1 MKEAQIRVLLK
12 QLHPSLSDEDLD
24 ILISLGKIQ
33 NFKNKDLIIREG
45 DPATYMYFIA
55 QGMIRGYKTDDK
67 GDQKTL
73 ILRPTNTFFA
83 APGILKDLMI
93 SEYSFESIKST
104 SLFKMPMDAFIHLSK
119 ERIGIAQLYIDL
131 LSENLRTV
139 FFRVELLAG
148 MSPEERYEAL
158 LKARPE
164 LFEKS
169 FYKHVANY
177 LGMTPTSLSR
187 IIKRTKGME
196 S

>member
-1 MKEAQIRVLLK
+1 MKDDQIRSLLSNEY
-12 QLHPSLSDEDLD
+12 PFLSEEDLNVLFK
-24 ILISLGKIQ
+24 IGKTWT
-33 NFKNKDLIIREG
+33 FKNKDLVILEG
-45 DPATYMYFIA
+45 QSAPFIYFIA
-55 QGMIRGYKTDDK
+55 KGMVRGYKTDES

-73 ILRPTNTFFA
+73 ILRPIHTFFA
-83 APGILKDLMI
+83 APGILKDLML
-93 SEYSFESIKST
+93 SEYTFESVKET
-104 SLFKMPMDAFIHLSK
+104 TLFRMPLETFIQLSK
-119 ERIGIAQLYIDL
+119 ERIGIAHLYINL

-187 IIKRTKGME
+187 IIKRKKGPE
-196 S
+196 N